1 MKLVRFGP
9 SGQEK
14 PGLVDGDGRIRDL
27 SGSVRDIAGSGLSP
41 DELSRIAS
49 IDPSTLPVVAENTRL
64 GACVG
69 NVRKYICIG
78 LNFSDHAAEAGL
90 ALPSEPIV
98 FMKATSAICGPND
111 DTELPRGHTK
121 VDWEVELA
129 VVIGSMAKYVSEG
142 DAMSHVAGFCLTN
155 DISERAF
162 QMERGGQWNKGKSH
176 DTFGPLGPWLVTT
189 DETKDPNNLSMWTE
203 INGTRY
209 QDGSS
214 ANLVFKIPYLISYLS
229 QFMTLHPGDV
239 IATGTPAGVGMGFKP
254 PIYLKEGDVM
264 EVGIAGLGVQRHV
277 CRVA

>member
-98 FMKATSAICGPND
+98 FMKATSAIWVPND

>member
-1 MKLVRFGP
+1 
-9 SGQEK
+9 
-14 PGLVDGDGRIRDL
+14 
-27 SGSVRDIAGSGLSP
+27 
-41 DELSRIAS
+41 
-49 IDPSTLPVVAENTRL
+49 
-64 GACVG
+64 
-69 NVRKYICIG
+69 
-78 LNFSDHAAEAGL
+78 
-90 ALPSEPIV
+90 
-98 FMKATSAICGPND
+98 
-111 DTELPRGHTK
+111 
-121 VDWEVELA
+121 
-129 VVIGSMAKYVSEG
+129 
-142 DAMSHVAGFCLTN
+142 MSHVAGFCLTN